1 MHYLFRTKNYCQFII
16 GKARGNYF
24 LDRIDM
30 DALKSN
36 PIYTYHGGIIPIVE
50 EIFKRKLPELI
61 DSSLNEFAPR
71 PKQCRYKYS
80 DMIISWIASSMC
92 GATKINHVTP
102 LRKDLLKLPGL
113 KIPSHD
119 NIGYQMK
126 KLVAQVQTEERKMNY
141 QVNTNYYDDNIPLNR
156 LLINATKKMGGLKEG
171 KEYVLDVDCT
181 FIDTRC
187 RDAMSM
193 KEKDQYGFYPMI
205 CLIDQMPVFISMRN
219 GTSIA
224 DFRIKEC
231 VEDCINLLQE
241 AGIKIKSVRTDG
253 AGYRVDYLKMLNQR
267 DVPFVTSSPVNSSYK
282 KMLRQLEETS
292 WRSIT
297 LETANHFKECEIAE
311 ISYTMWKTE
320 LPYRVIAIKVPT
332 KAKLIS
338 QLNEEDSQN
347 LIANQKRLKVLDKNK
362 KLKSKNR
369 RYQEG
374 NWNELVDYQ
383 YKMITTNDW
392 VTPAEE
398 LILFYNNRG
407 TAERQFSFMKNDF
420 GWKYP
425 PFAKM
430 NENTVFMIISAL
442 ANNIFRS
449 IVIKLESKIP
459 EIKSTIRIKTFKQI
473 FIQVIAIFIDSQWN
487 YVDTIIDYR
496 EIF

>member
-1 MHYLFRTKNYCQFII
+1 MGAIRSDFVFTQ
-16 GKARGNYF
+16 
-24 LDRIDM
+24 
-30 DALKSN
+30 
-36 PIYTYHGGIIPIVE
+36 HGGIIPIVE
-50 EIFKRKLPELI
+50 EMLKRKLPELI
-61 DSSLNEFAPR
+61 DSSLNEHVPR
-71 PKQCRYKYS
+71 AKQCRYKYS

-92 GATKINHVTP
+92 GATKINQVTS

-113 KIPSHD
+113 KVPSHD

-126 KLVAQVQTEERKMNY
+126 RLVTQVQTEERKMNY
-141 QVNTNYYDDNIPLNR
+141 QVNANYYDDNIPLNR
-156 LLINATKKMGGLKEG
+156 LLINATKKMGGLQEG

-193 KEKDQYGFYPMI
+193 KDKDQYGFYPMI

-219 GTSIA
+219 GNSIA
-224 DFRIKEC
+224 DFRMKEC
-231 VEDCINLLQE
+231 VEDCLNLLQE
-241 AGIKIKSVRTDG
+241 AGITIKTVRTDG
-253 AGYRVDYLKMLNQR
+253 AGYRVDYLKMLNAR
-267 DVPFVTSSPVNSSYK
+267 GIEFVTSSPVNASYK
-282 KMLRQLEETS
+282 KMLRQLEQTS
-292 WRSIT
+292 WRTVTI
-297 LETANHFKECEIAE
+297 ETANHFKECEITE
-311 ISYTMWKTE
+311 ISYNMWMTDQ
-320 LPYRVIAIKVPT
+320 PYRVIALKVPT
-332 KAKLIS
+332 KSKILS
-338 QLNEEDSQN
+338 QLDSDEYQN
-347 LIANQKRLKVLDKNK
+347 LITVQEKMKDLERNK

-374 NWNELVDYQ
+374 IWNELSGYQ

-392 VTPAEE
+392 TTPAED

-442 ANNIFRS
+442 ANNTFRS
-449 IVIKLESKIP
+449 VVKLIESKIP
-459 EIKSTIRIKTFKQI
+459 EIKQTTGIKNFKKA
-473 FIQVIAIFIDSQWN
+473 FIEVIAILIDSQWN
-487 YVDTIIDYR
+487 FVDTDIDYR